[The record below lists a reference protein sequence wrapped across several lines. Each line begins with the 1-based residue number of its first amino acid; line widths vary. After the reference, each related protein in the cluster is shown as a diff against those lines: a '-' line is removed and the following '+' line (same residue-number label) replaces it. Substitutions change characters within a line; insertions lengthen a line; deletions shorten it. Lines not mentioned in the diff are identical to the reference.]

1 MDCTALV
8 PDRYWHGSWAAW
20 RTRGRPLFAFWH
32 AKFTKYTIQVD
43 ENLARRYSES
53 YFRPEGEVM
62 VMSVEARASV
72 RRVRD
77 LELEVEILRRTLAA
91 TPAAALQDQQWKDE
105 VVRLLAEVALFRLAL
120 DRETVLS
127 SLKNK

>member
-1 MDCTALV
+1 
-8 PDRYWHGSWAAW
+8 
-20 RTRGRPLFAFWH
+20 
-32 AKFTKYTIQVD
+32 
-43 ENLARRYSES
+43 
-53 YFRPEGEVM
+53 M